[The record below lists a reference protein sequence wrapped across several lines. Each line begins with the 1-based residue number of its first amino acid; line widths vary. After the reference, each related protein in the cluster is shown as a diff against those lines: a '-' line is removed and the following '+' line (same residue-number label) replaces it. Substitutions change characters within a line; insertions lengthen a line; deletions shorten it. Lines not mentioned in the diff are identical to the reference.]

1 MVVSVSEGVFEWIER
16 SMQTFTGTN
25 VVEVLSQV
33 GDDSTND
40 RDAVEALLAGDG
52 VEEDST
58 ADVTTFEQAENR
70 VSVPR
75 EVRYGG
81 SIRANCGG

>member
-1 MVVSVSEGVFEWIER
+1 MVVGVSEGVFEWIER